1 LRGFGSEE
9 AGGRKVAGGRL
20 KGKLARAAL
29 SFFASLL
36 VAPAIAPQVQA
47 SPTCDVTSDIGQ
59 HLKLPVYRWHDDTQ
73 PVNGY
78 IVGIHGLTFYAS
90 AFDSLAQNLSSKGFE
105 FYAADIRGFGRW
117 KTESAKFGGDEQ
129 IHFSQA
135 EEDVKQ
141 ICETLRR
148 QHPGAKVYILGESL
162 GANLAFWLASNHS
175 NLVDGIIVSGP
186 CFETEVH
193 PSPRW
198 AVDVVRGLAHPN
210 KPLNLTPYIT
220 PYLSN
225 DKELTQSC
233 LNDEKICRNLSPV
246 DLYKAGR
253 TNKEALAN
261 LSHIPASMPVLIIA
275 GEQDKVMHTAA
286 IPKQLPKIGSK
297 QISVNVIPQR
307 GHLLLEHQKVDNKIA
322 KILDNFLDVR
332 PVTANAN
339 AGVAAAIASQPARDS
354 EPVVSEQAQTTS
366 DKVQTLSLGLLDE

>member
-1 LRGFGSEE
+1 VT
-9 AGGRKVAGGRL
+9 GGGI
-20 KGKLARAAL
+20 KGKFLRTAL

-36 VAPAIAPQVQA
+36 VAPAIAPQAQA
-47 SPTCDVTSDIGQ
+47 TPTCDVNSDIGQ

-90 AFDSLAQNLSSKGFE
+90 AFDSLAQSLASKGFE

-135 EEDVKQ
+135 EDDVKQ
-141 ICETLRR
+141 ICETLRS
-148 QHPGAKVYILGESL
+148 QHPGAKVYVLGESL

-186 CFETEVH
+186 CFETDVH

-198 AVDVVRGLAHPN
+198 AVDVVRGLSHPN

-225 DKELTQSC
+225 DKELTQAC

-261 LSHIPASMPVLIIA
+261 LGRIPASMPVLVIA
-275 GEQDKVMHTAA
+275 GEQDKVMHTSA
-286 IPKQLPKIGSK
+286 ISKQLPKMGSK
-297 QISVNVIPQR
+297 QISVHIIPQR

-332 PVTANAN
+332 PMTANAN
-339 AGVAAAIASQPARDS
+339 VAAPMTTQTAMDS
-354 EPVVSEQAQTTS
+354 EPIVREQAQTPN
-366 DKVQTLSLGLLDE
+366 DKVQTLLLGLLDE

>member
-1 LRGFGSEE
+1 MAVGGIKGNFLRT
-9 AGGRKVAGGRL
+9 
-20 KGKLARAAL
+20 AL

-36 VAPAIAPQVQA
+36 VAPAFAPQVQA
-47 SPTCDVTSDIGQ
+47 TPTCDVNSDVGE

-129 IHFSQA
+129 IHFSQS
-135 EEDVKQ
+135 EEDVKN
-141 ICETLRR
+141 ICQTLRT
-148 QHPGAKVYILGESL
+148 QHPGAKVYVLGESL
-162 GANLAFWLASNHS
+162 GANLAFWLASNHPD
-175 NLVDGIIVSGP
+175 LVDGIIVSGP
-186 CFETEVH
+186 CFETDVH

-198 AVDVVRGLAHPN
+198 AVDVVRGLSHPN

-261 LSHIPASMPVLIIA
+261 LKQIPESMPVLVIA
-275 GEQDKVMHTAA
+275 GQLDKVMHTSA
-286 IPKQLPKIGSK
+286 IPKQLPKIGSR
-297 QISVNVIPQR
+297 QVSVHIIPER
-307 GHLLLEHQKVDNKIA
+307 GHLLLEHQKVDNKIS

-332 PVTANAN
+332 PMTANAN
-339 AGVAAAIASQPARDS
+339 VAAPASSIAVAEETA
-354 EPVVSEQAQTTS
+354 EPIVQERAQMPN
-366 DKVQTLSLGLLDE
+366 DRVQTLSLGLLDE